1 MKRAMFVVS
10 ALMLVALAAPAV
22 AQDAA
27 KVDSKHYKVEFENAQ
42 ARVLHVTYGPHEKSV
57 MHSHPNAIAVFLTDA
72 KVTFTLPGGKTQD
85 ATMKAGDAKWTPAGT
100 HLPEN
105 TSDKP
110 LELVLIELKG
120 PAKAAKTAK
129 ATGKK

>member
-1 MKRAMFVVS
+1 
-10 ALMLVALAAPAV
+10 
-22 AQDAA
+22 
-27 KVDSKHYKVEFENAQ
+27 
-42 ARVLHVTYGPHEKSV
+42 

-85 ATMKAGDAKWTPAGT
+85 SSMKAGQTIWTPAGT

-120 PAKAAKTAK
+120 PAKAARTAK